1 MPVPGAEPHARRPTE
16 AGCSSRRRPETV
28 HQDRLA
34 CTAFAVAN
42 AAPNATN
49 ADLAPRLGSGV
60 NIGGHAARWSG
71 IEIPKVFPTVET
83 ALGGTLEVPTETLHM
98 WLADPML
105 GVAVVHV
112 AGAFEHR
119 LEGRDV
125 LDRMTYGRRRNHHRN
140 GVDRDDDANEGP
152 CQDENPRRTS

>member
-1 MPVPGAEPHARRPTE
+1 M
-16 AGCSSRRRPETV
+16 
-28 HQDRLA
+28 
-34 CTAFAVAN
+34 AN
-42 AAPNATN
+42 AAPNATD
-49 ADLAPRLGSGV
+49 ADIAPLPGFGV
-60 NIGGHAARWSG
+60 NIGDHAVRGSD
-71 IEIPKVFPTVET
+71 IETPTVFPTVET

-119 LEGRDV
+119 FEGRDV

-152 CQDENPRRTS
+152 CHDESPRHTSWGDG